1 MDLARYNHSRRIS
14 CYYLLLLNVIIILPI
29 PILPALPPTASQ
41 HKAHIPRDLVC
52 SPRNLPE
59 SFHILVFGNTNQG
72 SSSTALA
79 LPNPTIFPGPLP
91 IPFLNNEKPLRRS
104 ISPWLVLWNV
114 SKTPHPNPAVTRR
127 ATKIKGSPCLQQQ
140 WVSE

>member
-1 MDLARYNHSRRIS
+1 MLLLSS
-14 CYYLLLLNVIIILPI
+14 LFLSYLLCLLLRPSMKPTFQEIW
-29 PILPALPPTASQ
+29 PAHPGICP
-41 HKAHIPRDLVC
+41 
-52 SPRNLPE
+52 LPE

-72 SSSTALA
+72 SSLTALA
-79 LPNPTIFPGPLP
+79 LPNPTVFPGPLP

-114 SKTPHPNPAVTRR
+114 SKTPHPNPAVTHR

-140 WVSE
+140 RVSK